1 MQPHLYLLAIIA
13 GTFSLSTS
21 GDQVL
26 VFSGSEA
33 GVSVVWFQG
42 KPRGKH
48 VLFPWKM
55 DRMVVPKFRVYSPIC
70 GSVGKWWSIIGFGA
84 AFFSSATGE
93 SQLFVW
99 PQLWQQLPEELR
111 AMLTFSPSFHRWVVS
126 FWAVNRR
133 NILTRKYAYVYIYTQ
148 ISVCVLYILI
158 ETSRRQFGKQIS
170 RPAVEESSEVS
181 SSSATYA
188 PKKAVL
194 QDHPKAGYLLGFLPM
209 VRLKASKLSSGKS
222 QPPSL
227 NSGWQ
232 STADSSSTSAIPP
245 GLESALALTQADA
258 WRISRLDPIF
268 RQGCSQ

>member
-1 MQPHLYLLAIIA
+1 MYI
-13 GTFSLSTS
+13 
-21 GDQVL
+21 
-26 VFSGSEA
+26 
-33 GVSVVWFQG
+33 
-42 KPRGKH
+42 
-48 VLFPWKM
+48 
-55 DRMVVPKFRVYSPIC
+55 
-70 GSVGKWWSIIGFGA
+70 SI
-84 AFFSSATGE
+84 
-93 SQLFVW
+93 
-99 PQLWQQLPEELR
+99 
-111 AMLTFSPSFHRWVVS
+111 
-126 FWAVNRR
+126 
-133 NILTRKYAYVYIYTQ
+133 YIY
-148 ISVCVLYILI
+148 IYMYIYMYIYILHKYLCVLYILI

-188 PKKAVL
+188 PKTVL
-194 QDHPKAGYLLGFLPM
+194 QDHPKAEYLLGFLPM

-245 GLESALALTQADA
+245 GLGSALALTQADA

>member
-1 MQPHLYLLAIIA
+1 MYI
-13 GTFSLSTS
+13 
-21 GDQVL
+21 
-26 VFSGSEA
+26 
-33 GVSVVWFQG
+33 
-42 KPRGKH
+42 
-48 VLFPWKM
+48 
-55 DRMVVPKFRVYSPIC
+55 
-70 GSVGKWWSIIGFGA
+70 
-84 AFFSSATGE
+84 
-93 SQLFVW
+93 
-99 PQLWQQLPEELR
+99 
-111 AMLTFSPSFHRWVVS
+111 
-126 FWAVNRR
+126 
-133 NILTRKYAYVYIYTQ
+133 YIYTQ

>member
-133 NILTRKYAYVYIYTQ
+133 NILTRKYAYVYIYIHTN
-148 ISVCVLYILI
+148 ICVCVIHFDWNIEASIRKADFQTRSWGILRGLLFKCYLRTKKSCI
-158 ETSRRQFGKQIS
+158 TGPPQSW
-170 RPAVEESSEVS
+170 VS
-181 SSSATYA
+181 SRILA
-188 PKKAVL
+188 
-194 QDHPKAGYLLGFLPM
+194 H
-209 VRLKASKLSSGKS
+209 GK
-222 QPPSL
+222 
-227 NSGWQ
+227 
-232 STADSSSTSAIPP
+232 T
-245 GLESALALTQADA
+245 
-258 WRISRLDPIF
+258 
-268 RQGCSQ
+268 